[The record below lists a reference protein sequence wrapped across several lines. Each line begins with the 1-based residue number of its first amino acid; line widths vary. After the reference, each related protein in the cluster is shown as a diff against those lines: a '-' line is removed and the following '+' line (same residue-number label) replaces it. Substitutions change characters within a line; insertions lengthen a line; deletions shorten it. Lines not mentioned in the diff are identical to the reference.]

1 MKSILCDINIILDI
15 FLKREP
21 FYKASSNIFQRIEE
35 GEIKGYLCA
44 LSFPTLFYILSKE
57 LSREKAIK
65 ILEKIRIV
73 FNVSTVDEKNI
84 DLSLTS
90 EFSDF
95 EDAVQYYSAVNSK
108 VDYIITRN
116 KSDFVVNKIPVLTPE
131 EFLALE

>member
-1 MKSILCDINIILDI
+1 MV
-15 FLKREP
+15 FLFSEVFSFCHIRKK
-21 FYKASSNIFQRIEE
+21 KA
-35 GEIKGYLCA
+35 
-44 LSFPTLFYILSKE
+44 LFY
-57 LSREKAIK
+57 
-65 ILEKIRIV
+65 
-73 FNVSTVDEKNI
+73 VSTVDEKNI